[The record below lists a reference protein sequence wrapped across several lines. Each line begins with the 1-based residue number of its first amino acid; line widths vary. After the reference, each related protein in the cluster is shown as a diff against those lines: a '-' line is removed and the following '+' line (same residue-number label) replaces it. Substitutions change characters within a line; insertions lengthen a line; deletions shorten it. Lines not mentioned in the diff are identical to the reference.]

1 MPAMSLPNK
10 KKGGRIVFDAFAF
23 IVLSVSF
30 GKSADEA
37 ERVRDVRFVVQW
49 TVRRTIRALSFHQHS
64 HWDPVSHWLVAML
77 HHRLL
82 SLSLSFSPLFS
93 YTEFLDCIQDGCYI
107 SLVCVCVWEWG
118 YKALLFFIVLLHSV
132 SCARHLLLRRRS
144 ASRLC
149 DSFFMIWLCAPVP
162 YLFLLQTH
170 LLAPVF
176 VCRRRW
182 ALSVGRDFF
191 FCGSPDAHTFVF
203 DPHPSPWLS
212 FRWPRFLPLS
222 SRVRVYLARRM
233 RIDFSYYCSGHDPR
247 SAGGKTDRQL
257 TVADE
262 EGPGERERGFICRV
276 IEMSSR

>member
-1 MPAMSLPNK
+1 MLLPLLFSLFLLESLQTKQSECGMYGLLFNELS
-10 KKGGRIVFDAFAF
+10 GGQSARYPFINIPTGIPSPTGSLRCFTIVF
-23 IVLSVSF
+23 
-30 GKSADEA
+30 
-37 ERVRDVRFVVQW
+37 
-49 TVRRTIRALSFHQHS
+49 
-64 HWDPVSHWLVAML
+64 
-77 HHRLL
+77 
-82 SLSLSFSPLFS
+82 SLSLSPFPPFFHTRS
-93 YTEFLDCIQDGCYI
+93 FLIAFKMAAI
-107 SLVCVCVWEWG
+107 SVSCVCVWEWG